1 MRTHELVI
9 GRTVAVVF
17 DHGEDF
23 FSSLQQ
29 ACAANGIRQGYIP
42 VFIAGLSDAS
52 IVGTC
57 EKLADP
63 AAPVWSSVH
72 LSNVEAL
79 GGGTLASGPDGVS
92 PHIHITVGRKEQS
105 ADGSTSHLLSAT
117 IQFLTE
123 MVIVEVLSP
132 EMTREPKPDLYKVPL
147 LRFGALST
155 RRPPTPGRGL
165 FSCQAM
171 TVAGCHMCVLPTVW
185 SGGGIC
191 PRVR

>member
-1 MRTHELVI
+1 VRTRELVT
-9 GRTVAVVF
+9 GRTIAVVF

-23 FSSLQQ
+23 FASLQQ
-29 ACAANGIRQGYIP
+29 ACADNGIRQGYIP
-42 VFIAGLSDAS
+42 MFIAGLSDAS

-92 PHIHITVGRKEQS
+92 PHVHITVGRKEQS
-105 ADGSTSHLLSAT
+105 ADGNTSHLLSAT
-117 IQFLTE
+117 VQFLTE

-132 EMTREPKPDLYKVPL
+132 RMTREPKHDLYNVPL
-147 LRFGALST
+147 LRFGS
-155 RRPPTPGRGL
+155 
-165 FSCQAM
+165 
-171 TVAGCHMCVLPTVW
+171 
-185 SGGGIC
+185 
-191 PRVR
+191 

>member
-1 MRTHELVI
+1 VRTHELVT
-9 GRTVAVVF
+9 GRTIAVVF

-23 FSSLQQ
+23 FSSLQR
-29 ACAANGIRQGYIP
+29 ACTDNEVQQGYIP
-42 VFIAGLSDAS
+42 MFIAGLSDAS

-63 AAPVWSSVH
+63 AAPVWSAVH

-105 ADGSTSHLLSAT
+105 ADGNTSHLLSAT
-117 IQFLTE
+117 VQFLTE

-132 EMTREPKPDLYKVPL
+132 RMTREPKHDLYNVPL
-147 LRFGALST
+147 LRFGS
-155 RRPPTPGRGL
+155 
-165 FSCQAM
+165 
-171 TVAGCHMCVLPTVW
+171 
-185 SGGGIC
+185 
-191 PRVR
+191 